1 MSDQP
6 VELLNQG
13 AGYGVLVGVGSVFA
27 IGMIL
32 TTILLRKYLH
42 EDARSTETFQLQIV
56 QLVLFFLLPQSILL
70 GHGPLNLSC

>member
-32 TTILLRKYLH
+32 TTILLRKYL
-42 EDARSTETFQLQIV
+42 EDDASTETFQLQIV